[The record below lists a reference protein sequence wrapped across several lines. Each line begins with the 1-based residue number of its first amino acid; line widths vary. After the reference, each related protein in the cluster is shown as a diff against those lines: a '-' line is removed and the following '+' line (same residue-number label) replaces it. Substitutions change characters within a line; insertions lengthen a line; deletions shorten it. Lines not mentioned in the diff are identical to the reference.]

1 MPETLHL
8 STEIKNT
15 STVGPFNLVN
25 AINVLKKE
33 EKKGKQKLQQKQFP
47 ILVINSSKKIN

>member
-47 ILVINSSKKIN
+47 INSSKKIN